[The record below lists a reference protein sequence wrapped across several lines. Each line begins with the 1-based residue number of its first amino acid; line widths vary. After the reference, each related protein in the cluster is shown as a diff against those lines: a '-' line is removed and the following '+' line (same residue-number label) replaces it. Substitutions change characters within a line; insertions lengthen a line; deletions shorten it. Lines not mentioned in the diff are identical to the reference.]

1 MVSPKEVAWSAEVNP
16 APPVAPPRERVTIFP
31 LDWQV
36 SISDATNE
44 QSGRFVSAKIGES
57 TVLQIYPKRWYVIP
71 TVDLPVA

>member
-16 APPVAPPRERVTIFP
+16 APPVAPPRESVTIFP

-57 TVLQIYPKRWYVIP
+57 TVLQIYARRRYVIP
-71 TVDLPVA
+71 TVGLRIA